1 MNRTA
6 PDPARTRTGVPAS
19 AAGVRAAAGGARPTA
34 LPPLPQRVA
43 CALDAELVDALK
55 AIARREYRR
64 VDGQAAYFLS
74 RAIREALA
82 AEAAA

>member
-1 MNRTA
+1 MNRPATA
-6 PDPARTRTGVPAS
+6 PTSAPAP
-19 AAGVRAAAGGARPTA
+19 AAGALTDAGAARPAA

-43 CALDAELVDALK
+43 CALDAELVEALK

-82 AEAAA
+82 AEEAA